1 MRRATKTV
9 HLLIGLGLCA
19 IACAAVA
26 AEEIDTATATRDS
39 ARIVIANRTVIVVRG
54 PIAGYSATERA
65 TASTNRII
73 DVLEANPSPAIK
85 LDDQHGSVTDKIC
98 NVRTNRRLP
107 AKACAVQAMRA
118 QYIPNALLGVR

>member
-26 AEEIDTATATRDS
+26 AAEIDTATAARDS
-39 ARIVIANRTVIVVRG
+39 PRLVTAKRTVIVVRG

-73 DVLEANPSPAIK
+73 DVLEANHSPAIK
-85 LDDQHGSVTDKIC
+85 LEDIEEGTEV
-98 NVRTNRRLP
+98 
-107 AKACAVQAMRA
+107 
-118 QYIPNALLGVR
+118 LLGGKSDFLVTRT